1 MDKGVLD
8 TLGAKYKIG
17 RLAEAAAPVTRLT
30 VPAGLSGNTSHLLPA
45 ERAKATFDV
54 KLMTEALYG
63 GPDAVAKRRFILHP
77 SSAVRCNSPRTRA
90 RAAV

>member
-17 RLAEAAAPVTRLT
+17 LLAETAAASSTRLT
-30 VPAGLSGNTSHLLPA
+30 VPAGLSGDTSHLLPA

-63 GPDAVAKRRFILHP
+63 GPEAVAKRRFILHP
-77 SSAVRCNSPRTRA
+77 SSAVRFA
-90 RAAV
+90 F